1 MIDVDSIKLE
11 YDRLMEERD
20 INRKKQRE
28 EDRENKLK
36 EL

>member
-1 MIDVDSIKLE
+1 MIDEDSIKLE